1 MKKVLVT
8 IVTLFLFVGISQAQN
23 KMYLNIGGNVMLP
36 MGSFGDA
43 AGTGF
48 GGTAQFEM
56 QFAPQ
61 IYGTATAGYITWGG
75 KDQTILGQTYS
86 YSTSAIPI
94 LVGAK
99 YYFMPTGG
107 FYGHAQLGLF
117 MFSSTSEHPAY
128 TYLGVTVPGGKT
140 SVSNS
145 EFTFAFGAGYE
156 LPLSPKLMLDLGG
169 SFLLISNSNNI
180 GLRAGVKFGL

>member
-8 IVTLFLFVGISQAQN
+8 IVALFLFVGISQAQN
-23 KMYLNIGGNVMLP
+23 KMYGNVGVNVMLP
-36 MGSFGDA
+36 MGSFGDG
-43 AGTGF
+43 AGTGI

-56 QFAPQ
+56 QFMPQ
-61 IYGTATAGYITWGG
+61 LLGTASAGYIKWGG
-75 KDQTILGQTYS
+75 KDQTILGSKYS
-86 YSTSAIPI
+86 YSISAVPI

-99 YYFMPTGG
+99 YYFMPSGG
-107 FYGHAQLGLF
+107 FYGQAQLGLF
-117 MFSSTSEHPAY
+117 FFSTSVDAPAVS
-128 TYLGVTVPGGKT
+128 TTFGTFGG
-140 SVSNS
+140 SSSASSS